1 MATTLP
7 PIVHSPF
14 GRHFDH
20 DPYTFKGLRDP
31 YPTIENVSTTTLA
44 SAIAVNPRQ
53 TSTSSVLSVASA
65 PLQPRISENRRDG
78 DGLPALPGKRSI
90 SLQVPYPY
98 ARTPSTRPGKLRRAQ
113 VLSSHH
119 NLGFSMAAL
128 PRTNRFQAL
137 HEPSTEKLQDTKS
150 SADGFSPGQLGQR
163 LSSLT
168 SDSITEHTTSETA
181 DGGILGGRHGAD
193 RDDGKFRKWANTF
206 RSRKNVPPRTVVR
219 QIHHCQTSRTLGQDL
234 SLSAHTSPKF
244 HSDHGQRLSN
254 SSSGFVETVKTAS
267 FSNTSISVGPRSHRL
282 TLSAETRGNRGSNVR
297 YSIDSDR
304 PIARSSLDEG
314 AMCRGLRRRQILRE
328 ILMSEESYLVD
339 LRALSNLFSTLLASV
354 ASLSTS
360 AKTNIQ
366 RNLHEMLQLH
376 TEIINELRRVSVI
389 DTATHRMTDSLLR
402 KSELHSHAKRNSF
415 ETYDSHG
422 IERQSRRARRSIDS
436 VDSNAVLRTAE
447 PSEAAEIARAFKSFM
462 ARFFIY
468 EDYCSNH
475 EVMVRAVITSQRS
488 ISSWSSYETGIEA
501 LTRSICAINHRKGSN
516 KRAMTVGD
524 LLMSPIQRLTK
535 YPLLFAD
542 LNKSTPVID
551 CPDSHAEVDLT
562 LQHLRELV
570 RSTNQ
575 VTDDRIARERIRKRW
590 LLQDRL
596 AFDDETLQASQFRML
611 GHPILCGVL
620 HLAYQ
625 TRTRVRGGYGL
636 CILFETHMIMAVPA
650 RQAEK
655 FDIIAVIHLSDLKT
669 ESTSNGKGKSIRTIF
684 CSWSTD
690 FC

>member
-7 PIVHSPF
+7 PIVHSSF
-14 GRHFDH
+14 GRHFDR
-20 DPYTFKGLRDP
+20 DLYAFKSLREP
-31 YPTIENVSTTTLA
+31 YPTIENVSDTTLA
-44 SAIAVNPRQ
+44 SAISVNPRQ

-65 PLQPRISENRRDG
+65 PLQPRINENCCDD
-78 DGLPALPGKRSI
+78 DGLPTLPGKRSM
-90 SLQVPYPY
+90 SLQVPHPY
-98 ARTPSTRPGKLRRAQ
+98 ARTPSTRPAKLQRSQ
-113 VLSSHH
+113 VLSPRH
-119 NLGFSMAAL
+119 NLGFSTAAL
-128 PRTNRFQAL
+128 PRTNQFQVL
-137 HEPSTEKLQDTKS
+137 HEPSTAEPQDAKGG
-150 SADGFSPGQLGQR
+150 ADGFSAVHLGQR
-163 LSSLT
+163 LSLLT
-168 SDSITEHTTSETA
+168 SDSITDHTTSETA
-181 DGGILGGRHGAD
+181 NGDILGGRPEAG
-193 RDDGKFRKWANTF
+193 RDDSKFRHWANTF
-206 RSRKNVPPRTVVR
+206 RRRKDVPPRIVVQ
-219 QIHHCQTSRTLGQDL
+219 QIHHGQTLKTPGQEL
-234 SLSAHTSPKF
+234 SLSAQISPKF
-244 HSDHGQRLSN
+244 HSGHGKRLSN
-254 SSSGFVETVKTAS
+254 SSSGFVETMKTAS
-267 FSNTSISVGPRSHRL
+267 FSNTSISVGQRSHRL

-304 PIARSSLDEG
+304 PIARPSLDEG

-376 TEIINELRRVSVI
+376 TELTNELRRVSVI
-389 DTATHRMTDSLLR
+389 DTAMHRISDSRLR
-402 KSELHSHAKRNSF
+402 RSELHSHVKRNSS
-415 ETYDSHG
+415 ETYYIHNTEGQSH
-422 IERQSRRARRSIDS
+422 RARRSIDS
-436 VDSNAVLRTAE
+436 VDSNAVLRAAE
-447 PSEAAEIARAFKSFM
+447 PSEAADVARAFKSFM

-475 EVMVRAVITSQRS
+475 EIMVRVIIASQRS

-535 YPLLFAD
+535 YPLLFAE
-542 LNKSTPVID
+542 LHKTTPVID
-551 CPDSHAEVDLT
+551 CPVSHADVDLT

-575 VTDDRIARERIRKRW
+575 VTDDRIARERMRKRW

-596 AFDDETLQASQFRML
+596 AFNDKTLQASQFRML
-611 GHPILCGVL
+611 GHPTLCGVL

-625 TRTRVRGGYGL
+625 TKTQVRGGYGL

-650 RQAEK
+650 RQSDK
-655 FDIIAVIHLSDLKT
+655 FDIVAVIHLSDLKT
-669 ESTSNGKGKSIRTIF
+669 ESTSDGKGNSLRMIF
-684 CSWSTD
+684 SS
-690 FC
+690 